1 MLSSQITARLKAILQ
16 FFSNTTECLTEEDSV
31 FAPSEGMY
39 TVAQHV
45 AEVAHT
51 IDWFVE
57 GAFGTK
63 GFDMDFEAGKKKYMS
78 YTSLEQARKYLKEA
92 VDRAVKAVEGKS
104 DEELLKP
111 LPAESHME
119 GQPIETIFWAMTDHT
134 AHHRGALA
142 VYARLLGKTPKIP
155 YLDE

>member
-1 MLSSQITARLKAILQ
+1 MLSSQITARLESLYQ
-16 FFSNTTECLTEEDSV
+16 FFCNTTECLAEDDSR
-31 FAPSEGMY
+31 FAPKEGMY

-57 GAFGTK
+57 GALGDK
-63 GFDMDFEAGKKKYMS
+63 GFDLDFEAGQKKIMS
-78 YTSLEQARKYLKEA
+78 FKSLTKARKRLKEA
-92 VDRAVKAVEGKS
+92 IDKAVKAVEGKS
-104 DEELLKP
+104 DEELLRP
-111 LPAESHME
+111 LPADSPMQ
-119 GQPIETIFWAMTDHT
+119 GQPIETVFWAITDHT

-142 VYARLLGKTPKIP
+142 VYARLLGKSPRIP

>member
-1 MLSSQITARLKAILQ
+1 MLSSQITARLKSTHK
-16 FFSNTTECLTEEDSV
+16 FFSNTTACLAEEDSV
-31 FAPSEGMY
+31 FAPKEGMH

-63 GFDMDFEAGKKKYMS
+63 GFDMDFEAGQEKIMGCK
-78 YTSLEQARKYLKEA
+78 SLTEARRRLNEA
-92 VDRAVKAVEGKS
+92 VDKAVKALEGKS
-104 DEELLKP
+104 DKELLKP

-119 GQPIETIFWAMTDHT
+119 GQPTETIFWAMTDHT